1 MGGVDM
7 MHELLTWRQRGMLW
21 FRMIIRLVLLI
32 LAWGLLRRFGS
43 EIVSLFA
50 PFLFALIV
58 AMILNPAVQWLQRGL
73 GWSRQF
79 SSLLILI
86 LLFGLVGTGLF
97 YLFYAAGREVV
108 DLAQNW
114 NKLFPAVQSAMEQLD
129 SLFYHFLSILPT
141 ELTAMVQDGI
151 QALLA
156 WLNETIPGVMTK
168 VIQTMGG
175 KFANMPAF
183 LVAVLMFLLGIYFLT
198 ADYPYLRT
206 KVIQLMDEDLL
217 RFLGQVRTTA
227 LGAFGGYLKAQIL
240 LSTGVFFIILAGF
253 TLTGQSYGL
262 LLALGLSILDFIPLV
277 GAGTVM
283 IPWAVIM
290 LILDDYETATVL
302 FVIWGIISIFRRF
315 AEPKFVGDQTGLSP
329 ILSLISIYVGMK
341 LFGVFGMVFGPIF
354 VLVTINLVG
363 MGIFKGVYSDV
374 QGMIRDISA
383 ILSQRIEDT

>member
-1 MGGVDM
+1 MGGVNM
-7 MHELLTWRQRGMLW
+7 THGLLTWHQRGMLW
-21 FRMIIRLVLLI
+21 LRMLIRLALL
-32 LAWGLLRRFGS
+32 LLTWGLLRQFGS

-50 PFLFALIV
+50 PFLFALVV

-79 SSLLILI
+79 SSLTILMF
-86 LLFGLVGTGLF
+86 LFGLVGTGLF

-114 NKLFPAVQSAMEQLD
+114 NKLLPAAQSAMEQLD
-129 SLFYHFLSILPT
+129 QLFYHFLSILPS
-141 ELTAMVQDGI
+141 ELTTMVQDGT
-151 QALLA
+151 QALLS
-156 WLNETIPGVMTK
+156 WLNETIPSVMTK
-168 VIQTMGG
+168 IIQVMGG

-183 LVAVLMFLLGIYFLT
+183 MIAVLMFLLGIYFLT
-198 ADYPYLRT
+198 SDYPYLKT
-206 KVIQLMDEDLL
+206 KVIQNMDENLL

-262 LLALGLSILDFIPLV
+262 LLALGLSVLDFIPLV

-290 LILDDYETATVL
+290 LILGNYETATVL
-302 FVIWGIISIFRRF
+302 LVIWGIISVFRRF

-329 ILSLISIYVGMK
+329 FLSLISIYVGMK
-341 LFGVFGMVFGPIF
+341 LFGVFGMVFGPI
-354 VLVTINLVG
+354 VLLLIINLSG
-363 MGIFKGVYSDV
+363 MGIFKGICSDL
-374 QGMIRDISA
+374 QGVVRDISA